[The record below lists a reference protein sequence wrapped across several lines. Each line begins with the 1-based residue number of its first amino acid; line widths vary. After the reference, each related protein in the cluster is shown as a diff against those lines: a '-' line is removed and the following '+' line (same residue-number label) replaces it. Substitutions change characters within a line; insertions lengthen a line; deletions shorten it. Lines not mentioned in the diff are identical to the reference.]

1 MPYSENPNP
10 FATGDIGENYIRFK
24 LSQIGVDSVSIDR
37 AYDLFLWRN
46 MHRIEVKTSNSILAG
61 RHITPTYSFSFKE
74 YQTRKN
80 AYDYAIC
87 LGLDGDNNIEA
98 MYIIPQEYIHV
109 ISKKRKDRNVHL
121 TILTEQPPWRLSL
134 TGNNYDKFS
143 ICKIDLDVFK
153 QDNKSAFTRKKNMLA
168 KKLLSYED
176 NIEAQFL
183 KEITDI
189 FNDKDIRYP
198 SKEVSER
205 FNISKHSVWKVRKQ
219 LGIKIK
225 NARKKPDAEVKKE
238 IIRLWNKGH
247 TRMEI
252 KKMLRTSTDRIRIL
266 TKDLKLPKI
275 NPNRNRSKK

>member
-10 FATGDIGENYIRFK
+10 FATGDIGENYIKFK

-37 AYDLFLWRN
+37 AYDLFLWKRI
-46 MHRIEVKTSNSILAG
+46 HRIEVKTSNTHLSG
-61 RHITPTYSFSFKE
+61 RHVIPQYSFHFKA
-74 YQTRKN
+74 YQTEKN
-80 AYDYAIC
+80 AFDYAVCI
-87 LGLDGDNNIEA
+87 GLDGKNNIDV
-98 MYIIPQEYIHV
+98 MYLIPQEYIHV
-109 ISKKRKDRNVHL
+109 ISKKRTDRNVHL

-168 KKLLSYED
+168 KKLLSYEN

-219 LGIKIK
+219 LGIKIN
-225 NARKKPDAEVKKE
+225 NARKKPDSYIKREIVK
-238 IIRLWNKGH
+238 LWNKGH

-275 NPNRNRSKK
+275 NPNRNRSKE